1 VPDLQTESSEEAGS
15 PAARLL
21 WSGVVEATRGP
32 TAITNAAASLIG
44 PYNGS
49 NRAIQMLADG
59 RGQVSNPIERGQID
73 LALCGSLARAERW
86 DELMTVA
93 KRLGSTRPFES
104 EGLRFMAKAA
114 GTSGNWKE
122 LQVEAE
128 RKLKRASGDRD
139 ALRAMA
145 TSKIQS
151 GDRDGAARYL
161 KTLTDSPYA
170 APEDVQFEAWNALLS
185 GKADRE
191 LLTKFEKWS
200 EIPELASA
208 EYLYTFGML
217 QVSVGA
223 ADDAQRSLTKALDR
237 DYEGARKAIPWVL
250 ASKIDERY
258 GLADA
263 ASSAGK
269 NAAKCALSDEISKW
283 ALSLVNATK
292 MADDS
297 LATPKKANEA
307 ISTPET
313 E

>member
-1 VPDLQTESSEEAGS
+1 MGLLSVRVFGRLPKPS
-15 PAARLL
+15 PQRFTWTRPSAR
-21 WSGVVEATRGP
+21 P
-32 TAITNAAASLIG
+32 AIR

-59 RGQVSNPIERGQID
+59 RGQVYNPTERRQID

-128 RKLKRASGDRD
+128 RNLKRASGDRD

-170 APEDVQFEAWNALLS
+170 A
-185 GKADRE
+185 
-191 LLTKFEKWS
+191 
-200 EIPELASA
+200 
-208 EYLYTFGML
+208 
-217 QVSVGA
+217 
-223 ADDAQRSLTKALDR
+223 
-237 DYEGARKAIPWVL
+237 
-250 ASKIDERY
+250 
-258 GLADA
+258 
-263 ASSAGK
+263 
-269 NAAKCALSDEISKW
+269 
-283 ALSLVNATK
+283 
-292 MADDS
+292 
-297 LATPKKANEA
+297 
-307 ISTPET
+307 
-313 E
+313 